1 MPAVLVELDFICNPT
16 QERFL
21 NSESG
26 QEKMAKSIYNA
37 FVKYKSDYDRKQN
50 AGKRVEESPSSSAV
64 VSPDKKTQTSDSN
77 VKISEQA
84 EKSGVT
90 YYKVQFMS
98 NIIKTEECI
107 NTPMENLP
115 TETKYRN
122 NIKK

>member
-84 EKSGVT
+84 EKSDRDEIQKQ
-90 YYKVQFMS
+90 YKKVKSLFCDAF
-98 NIIKTEECI
+98 IIKFRDG
-107 NTPMENLP
+107 
-115 TETKYRN
+115 KRVY
-122 NIKK
+122 